1 MSLTD
6 PFVRRPIMTTLV
18 MLSIL
23 GFGMLAFFRLPVS
36 DLPDVD
42 FPTITVSAG
51 LPGASPETMA
61 SSVALPLE
69 REFSSI
75 GGIESM
81 TSTSG
86 LGSTT
91 ITIQFDLSRNL
102 DGAAQDVQ
110 AAITQAQGDLPPDMP
125 SPPSFRKVNPA
136 EQPILLLAAYSDS
149 LPYSKVDEYADTLIA
164 QRLSTVLGV
173 AQVDVYGSQKYAV
186 RVMVDPR
193 ELAARGIGFD
203 EVETAIREANSNAAT
218 GQLDTG
224 AKARTVEATGQL
236 TNAREFREL
245 IVSYREGHPVRLR
258 QIASVLDGVENEKN
272 LGWYNNTRG
281 VVLAIQRQPGANTVA
296 VIDRILKLL
305 PTYKAQLPGGMKVDI
320 LYDRS
325 LSIRESLHDVEFTL
339 VLAVILVV
347 LVIFLFL
354 RNVRAT
360 LIPSAAI
367 PLSIIGTFGVMYLL
381 GFSVNN
387 FSLMALILAVG
398 FVVDDAIVVLENI
411 VRHVERG
418 ETPLDAALKGGREI
432 GFTILSMTLSLAAVF
447 IPVLFMGGILGRLL
461 NEFAVTI
468 AVAILI
474 SGFVSLSL
482 TPLLCSRF
490 LKQTESTGTNAFF
503 RWSESLFK
511 GLLTGYEHTLR
522 LAMNHRGFVACAA
535 LMMAAA
541 TIWLFVL
548 VPKGFIPNEDT
559 NRIMISTEAEQ
570 GVAFEKLMELQQQA
584 AAIVANNP
592 HVQGFMSRIGGGQ
605 TTTGSNTGRLFLT
618 LKPRS
623 ERPAIDDIVRQ
634 LRKDLAGIPGL
645 RVFPQNP
652 PTIRIG
658 GMQTK
663 SLYQFTLF
671 GPNLDHLYAAAGKM
685 EARMRETPGIV
696 DVTSDLQITAPQVL
710 VDINRDKAAT
720 LGVTAAQ
727 IERTLGAA
735 YGAREIS
742 TIYTPNNQYRVIIE
756 ADDAFKR
763 EAADLSR
770 LYVRSS
776 NGTLVALD
784 AIATFRSQVGP
795 LTVQHLGQL
804 PAVTL
809 SFDLARGVSLSD
821 VVPIIQRIAVTEL
834 DDQIGSQFQGTAQA
848 FQSSLANLGF
858 LLIMAI
864 IVIYIILGILYESF
878 VHPLTILSGLPS
890 AGFGALL
897 TLLIFGMEL
906 NVYGFV
912 GLLML
917 IGIVKKNAIMMI
929 DFALEAQRK
938 DHLPSERAI
947 VDACLV
953 RFRPIMMTTFA
964 AMMGTLPIALGLGA
978 GGDVRQPL
986 GLTVIGGLLVS
997 QLVTLYITPIV
1008 YLFFE
1013 RFGGGSPGSAI
1024 SPNSTPSK
1032 DSGTSPRMPSATGF
1046 L

>member
-1 MSLTD
+1 
-6 PFVRRPIMTTLV
+6 
-18 MLSIL
+18 
-23 GFGMLAFFRLPVS
+23 
-36 DLPDVD
+36 
-42 FPTITVSAG
+42 
-51 LPGASPETMA
+51 MA
-61 SSVALPLE
+61 SAVALPLE
-69 REFSSI
+69 KEFSTI
-75 GGIESM
+75 AGIESM
-81 TSTSG
+81 TSTSS

-91 ITIQFDLSRNL
+91 VTIQFDLAR
-102 DGAAQDVQ
+102 DIDAAAQDVQ
-110 AAITQAQGDLPPDMP
+110 AAISQAQRDLPTDMP
-125 SPPSFRKVNPA
+125 APPSFRKVNPA
-136 EQPILLLAAYSDS
+136 EQPILMLAAYSDS

-173 AQVDVYGSQKYAV
+173 AQVDLFGSQKYAV
-186 RVMVDPR
+186 RVKVDPR

-203 EVETAIREANSNAAT
+203 EVETAIKEANSNAAT
-218 GQLDTG
+218 GELDQG

-236 TNAREFREL
+236 KNAAEFREL
-245 IVSYREGHPVRLR
+245 IVSYREGYPVRLR
-258 QIASVLDGVENEKN
+258 QIATVLDSVEQDKN

-296 VIDRILKLL
+296 VIDRIRELL
-305 PTYKAQLPGGMKVDI
+305 PTYKSQLPGGMKLEI

-325 LSIRESLHDVEFTL
+325 TSIRESLHDVEFTL
-339 VLAVILVV
+339 VLAVALVV
-347 LVIFLFL
+347 LVIFIFL
-354 RNVRAT
+354 RNLRAT

-411 VRHVERG
+411 VRYIEKG
-418 ETPLDAALKGGREI
+418 DTPMEAALKGGREI

-468 AVAILI
+468 AAAILI

-482 TPLLCSRF
+482 TPMLCSRF
-490 LKQTESTGTNAFF
+490 LKQAHSASNNILF
-503 RWSESLFK
+503 RWSESVFDAVLK
-511 GLLTGYEHTLR
+511 AYEKTLR
-522 LAMNHRGFVACAA
+522 LAMRHHLFVSAA
-535 LMMAAA
+535 AILMAAA
-541 TIWLFVL
+541 TVWLFLV
-548 VPKGFIPNEDT
+548 VPKGFLPNEDAS
-559 NRIMISTEAEQ
+559 RIMVSTEAEQ
-570 GVAFEKLMELQQQA
+570 GVSFESLVELQQQA
-584 AAIVANNP
+584 AAIVAKNP
-592 HVQGFMSRIGGGQ
+592 SVEAFLSRIGGGQ
-605 TTTGSNTGRLFLT
+605 SSSGGNTGRLILT

-623 ERPAIDDIVRQ
+623 ERPPIEDVVRQ
-634 LRKDLAGIPGL
+634 LRRDLAGIPGL
-645 RVFPQNP
+645 KVFPQNP

-671 GPNLDHLYAAAGKM
+671 GPNLDELYAAAATMEEKM
-685 EARMRETPGIV
+685 NGIPGIV
-696 DVTSDLQITAPQVL
+696 DVTTDLQISNPQVL
-710 VDINRDKAAT
+710 VDINRDKAST

-735 YGAREIS
+735 YGARQIS

-756 ADDAFKR
+756 ANDDFKR

-770 LYVRSS
+770 LYVRSATT
-776 NGTLVALD
+776 GRLVALD
-784 AIATFRSQVGP
+784 AVAKFKTQVGP

-809 SFDLARGVSLSD
+809 SFDLARGTSLSD
-821 VVPIIQRIAVTEL
+821 VVPKVQAIAHAEL
-834 DDQIGSQFQGTAQA
+834 GEQIGSQFQGTAQA
-848 FQSSLANLGF
+848 FQASLGNLGF
-858 LLIMAI
+858 LLLMAI

-878 VHPLTILSGLPS
+878 IHPITILSGLPS

-897 TLLIFGMEL
+897 TLLVFGMEL

-929 DFALEAQRK
+929 DFALEAQRN
-938 DHLPSERAI
+938 DNLPPERAI
-947 VDACLV
+947 FDACLI
-953 RFRPIMMTTFA
+953 RFRPIMMTTLA

-986 GLTVIGGLLVS
+986 GLSVVGGLLIS
-997 QLVTLYITPIV
+997 QLVTLYITPII
-1008 YLFFE
+1008 YLYME
-1013 RFGGGSPGSAI
+1013 RLSGSRKKSDKTKPAASKMDLAPAGS
-1024 SPNSTPSK
+1024 
-1032 DSGTSPRMPSATGF
+1032 
-1046 L
+1046 

>member
-6 PFVRRPIMTTLV
+6 FFVRRPIATTLIMV
-18 MLSIL
+18 SIL
-23 GFGMLAFFRLPVS
+23 CAGLLAYFRLPVS
-36 DLPDVD
+36 DLPSVD

-51 LPGASPETMA
+51 LPGASPETIA

-69 REFSSI
+69 KEFSTI
-75 GGIESM
+75 AGVESM
-81 TSTSG
+81 TSASV

-91 ITIQFDLSRNL
+91 ITLQFDLSRNI
-102 DGAAQDVQ
+102 DAAAQDVQ
-110 AAITQAQGDLPPDMP
+110 AAISQAQRNLPSDMP

-149 LPYSKVDEYADTLIA
+149 LPYSKVDEYGDTLIA
-164 QRLSTVLGV
+164 QRLSTILGV
-173 AQVDVYGSQKYAV
+173 AQVDMYGSQKYAV
-186 RVMVDPR
+186 RVKVDPR
-193 ELAARGIGFD
+193 ELATRGIGFD
-203 EVETAIREANSNAAT
+203 EVENAITEANSNAAT

-224 AKARTVEATGQL
+224 VRARTVEATGQL
-236 TNAREFREL
+236 ERAEDFREL
-245 IVSYREGHPVRLR
+245 IVSYRDGSPVRLK
-258 QIASVLDGVENEKN
+258 QIAKVIDGVENEKN
-272 LGWYNNTRG
+272 LGWYNQTRG
-281 VVLAIQRQPGANTVA
+281 IVLAIQRQPGANTVA
-296 VIDRILKLL
+296 VIDRIREVL
-305 PTYKAQLPGGMKVDI
+305 PGYQAQLPGGMKLDI

-325 LSIRESLHDVEFTL
+325 QSIRESLRDVGFTL
-339 VLAVILVV
+339 VLAVVLVI

-411 VRHVERG
+411 VRYIEQG
-418 ETPLDAALKGGREI
+418 EPPMQAALKGAREI

-468 AVAILI
+468 ATAILI
-474 SGFVSLSL
+474 SGAISLSL
-482 TPLLCSRF
+482 TPMLCSRF
-490 LKQTESTGTNAFF
+490 LKQAHSASHNVVF
-503 RWSESLFK
+503 RWSENLFTA
-511 GLLTGYEHTLR
+511 LHSGYERTLR
-522 LAMNHRGFVACAA
+522 LAMRHHLVVSLAA
-535 LMMAAA
+535 IAMAAA
-541 TIWLFVL
+541 TVWLFL
-548 VPKGFIPNEDT
+548 AVPKGFLPNEDA

-570 GVAFEKLMELQQQA
+570 GVAFDKLVALQQQA
-584 AAIVANNP
+584 AAIVAKNP
-592 HVQGFMSRIGGGQ
+592 HVEGFMSRIGSSI
-605 TTTGSNTGRLFLT
+605 GSTATNTGRMFLT

-623 ERPAIDDIVRQ
+623 QRPPIDEVVRQ
-634 LRKDLAGIPGL
+634 LRKDLSGIPGL
-645 RVFPQNP
+645 KVFPQNP
-652 PTIRIG
+652 PAIRIG

-671 GPNLDHLYAAAGKM
+671 GPDLDQLYAAATKM
-685 EARMRETPGIV
+685 ETRMREVPGIV
-696 DVTSDLQITAPQVL
+696 DVTTDLQITSPQVL
-710 VDINRDKAAT
+710 VDINRDKAST
-720 LGVTAAQ
+720 LGISAAQ
-727 IERTLGAA
+727 IERTLGSA
-735 YGAREIS
+735 YGARQIS
-742 TIYTPNNQYRVIIE
+742 TIYTPNNQYDVIIE
-756 ADDAFKR
+756 AADDFKR

-776 NGTLVALD
+776 AGKLVALD
-784 AIATFRSQVGP
+784 AVAKYKTQVGP

-809 SFDLARGVSLSD
+809 SFDLAKGTSLSE
-821 VVPIIQRIAVTEL
+821 VVPVIQRIAREEL
-834 DDQIGSQFQGTAQA
+834 DEQIGSQFQGTAQA
-848 FQSSLANLGF
+848 FQSSLNNLG
-858 LLIMAI
+858 LLLLMAV

-878 VHPLTILSGLPS
+878 IHPLTILSGLPS

-897 TLLIFGMEL
+897 TLYLFGLEL

-929 DFALEAQRK
+929 DFALDRQRR
-938 DHLPSERAI
+938 DNTPPSTAI
-947 VDACLV
+947 VEACLV
-953 RFRPIMMTTFA
+953 RFRPIMMTTLA

-986 GLTVIGGLLVS
+986 GLSVVGGLIIS

-1008 YLFFE
+1008 YLYME
-1013 RFGGGSPGSAI
+1013 RLQNRSAKNREPVPQPSPAG
-1024 SPNSTPSK
+1024 
-1032 DSGTSPRMPSATGF
+1032 
-1046 L
+1046 